1 MKKKIL
7 QINVVANSGSTGRIA
22 EGIGALAQTQGFESY
37 IAYGRWA
44 MPSSSHLVKIGA
56 KTDYLWHGIESR
68 IFDNHGLAS
77 RRATKN
83 FLHAIDKINPSII
96 HLHNIHGYYLNY
108 PMLFQYLAEKKL
120 TVVWTLHDCWAFTG
134 HCAHYDFCGC
144 DRWKT
149 QCHHCPQKKTYPA
162 SFLFDRSQKNYA
174 DKKHFFTMPEN
185 MTIVPVSQWLAN
197 QVSESFLQNYPC
209 KVIYN
214 GIDTDVFHPYNQNEM
229 KAKFGWIDKKILLGV
244 ASTWSPRKGFADFI
258 KLSSLLPEDY
268 LIVLV
273 GLSQKQQKNLPSN
286 IIGISKTESAT
297 DLAQLYSAADVFI
310 NPTWEDSYPTTNL
323 EAIACGTPVVTYHT
337 GGSPESV
344 AEKNGII
351 IPKGDLTQLKDAIE
365 KIAKEPE
372 RCRQYALENF
382 QQPERYREYVKL
394 YQELLNIK

>member
-1 MKKKIL
+1 MSRVL

-22 EGIGALAQTQGFESY
+22 EGIGTLAQTNGFESY

-44 MPSSSHLVKIGA
+44 LPSSSHLVKIGA

-108 PMLFQYLAEKKL
+108 PMLFQYLAEKKIP
-120 TVVWTLHDCWAFTG
+120 VVWTLHDCWVFTG

-149 QCHHCPQKKTYPA
+149 QCHHCPQKKTYPT
-162 SFLFDRSQKNYA
+162 SFLFDRSQKNFA
-174 DKKHFFTMPEN
+174 DKKYFFTMPEN
-185 MTIVPVSQWLAN
+185 MTIVPVSQWLAD
-197 QVSESFLQNYPC
+197 QVSGSFLQNYPRE
-209 KVIYN
+209 VIHN
-214 GIDTDVFHPYNQNEM
+214 GVDTNVFHPYDQHEM
-229 KAKFGWIDKKILLGV
+229 KAKFGWSDKKILLGV
-244 ASTWSPRKGFADFI
+244 ASTWSPRKGLTDFV

-273 GLSQKQQKNLPSN
+273 GLSAKQQKNLPSN
-286 IIGISKTESAT
+286 VIGISKTESVT

-310 NPTWEDSYPTTNL
+310 NPTWEDNYPTTNL
-323 EAIACGTPVVTYHT
+323 EAIACGTPVVTYQT

-344 AEKNGII
+344 REPMGFVIHQ
-351 IPKGDLTQLKDAIE
+351 GDLAQLKTAVEEIV
-365 KIAKEPE
+365 KEPE
-372 RCRQYALENF
+372 RCRQHALEHF
-382 QQPERYREYVKL
+382 QQQECYGEYIKL
-394 YQELLNIK
+394 YKKLLNIK